1 MNKQIEQSLSILIDA
16 CDGRQLQEE
25 IAKIEG
31 YILGLEQ
38 ALTLLKIDKAEKDG
52 NRNR

>member
-1 MNKQIEQSLSILIDA
+1 MTKEIEQSLSFLIESSKSDV
-16 CDGRQLQEE
+16 QED

-38 ALTLLKIDKAEKDG
+38 ALSVISKRI
-52 NRNR
+52 